1 MHASLPSIHSLSTV
15 LMSVDML
22 PISWACWVFLLS
34 LSSPRREATTNTEP
48 MPKGLVM
55 PMRSMRNMMAK
66 REQRST
72 NKANKPD
79 TESEAEA
86 TNLQV
91 KEGGCTCCE
100 DKDDLSVSSSSNDQQ
115 QSPEPVDPGKL
126 GAEQIVFVE
135 KSSDLEAINDDTI
148 QLAVWR
154 RPKLPAFAPVLLD
167 SSLTDPS
174 SLPTFE
180 GLVTPS
186 DAAER
191 LLLPM
196 LGPPYKLR
204 SRFGKSQKKKRPL
217 SDDDTLA
224 LITEIS
230 SLVSIFSDLTKS
242 PVIHVKLSVVTDD
255 GCAFWHQDCV
265 DYRLVTTYRGPCTEY
280 VLPAYSKETLSRRKY
295 HSKWS
300 QSLRQGDVAIF
311 KGRGET
317 DETDELLD
325 HPGIVHRSPRIEEG
339 SGDFRLVLVL
349 DIPREGWHY

>member
-1 MHASLPSIHSLSTV
+1 
-15 LMSVDML
+15 
-22 PISWACWVFLLS
+22 
-34 LSSPRREATTNTEP
+34 
-48 MPKGLVM
+48 MPKGLDM
-55 PMRSMRNMMAK
+55 PLLSMRGMMAK
-66 REQRST
+66 REKRST

-79 TESEAEA
+79 TKSEAEA
-86 TNLQV
+86 VTLPV
-91 KEGGCTCCE
+91 KEGSCACCK
-100 DKDDLSVSSSSNDQQ
+100 DKADLSVSSSSSDQQ

-135 KSSDLEAINDDTI
+135 KSSDLEAIKDDTI

-154 RPKLPAFAPVLLD
+154 QPKITAFAPALLD
-167 SSLTDPS
+167 ITNPS

-204 SRFGKSQKKKRPL
+204 SRFGKSQKKKRAL
-217 SDDDTLA
+217 NDDDTLA

-230 SLVSIFSDLTKS
+230 SLVSIFSNLTQS

-300 QSLRQGDVAIF
+300 QSLRRGDVAIF

-317 DETDELLD
+317 DEMDELQD
-325 HPGIVHRSPRIEEG
+325 HPGIVHRSPRIEEE
-339 SGDFRLVLVL
+339 SDVFRLVLVL
-349 DIPREGWHY
+349 DVPQEGWHY

>member
-1 MHASLPSIHSLSTV
+1 
-15 LMSVDML
+15 
-22 PISWACWVFLLS
+22 
-34 LSSPRREATTNTEP
+34 
-48 MPKGLVM
+48 MPKGLDM
-55 PMRSMRNMMAK
+55 PLLSMRGMMAK
-66 REQRST
+66 REKRST

-79 TESEAEA
+79 AKSEAEA
-86 TNLQV
+86 VTLPV
-91 KEGGCTCCE
+91 KEGSCACCK
-100 DKDDLSVSSSSNDQQ
+100 DKADLSVSSSSSDQQ

-135 KSSDLEAINDDTI
+135 KSSDLEAIKDDTI

-154 RPKLPAFAPVLLD
+154 QPKITAFAPALLD
-167 SSLTDPS
+167 IANPS

-204 SRFGKSQKKKRPL
+204 SRFGKSQKKKRAL
-217 SDDDTLA
+217 NDDDTLA

-230 SLVSIFSDLTKS
+230 SLVSIFSNLTQS

-300 QSLRQGDVAIF
+300 QSLRRGDVAIF

-317 DETDELLD
+317 DEMDELQD
-325 HPGIVHRSPRIEEG
+325 HPGIVHRSPRIEEE
-339 SGDFRLVLVL
+339 SDVFRLVLVL
-349 DIPREGWHY
+349 DVPQEGWHY

>member
-1 MHASLPSIHSLSTV
+1 
-15 LMSVDML
+15 
-22 PISWACWVFLLS
+22 
-34 LSSPRREATTNTEP
+34 
-48 MPKGLVM
+48 MPKGLDM
-55 PMRSMRNMMAK
+55 PLLSMRGMMAK
-66 REQRST
+66 REKRPT
-72 NKANKPD
+72 NKATKPD
-79 TESEAEA
+79 TKSEAEA
-86 TNLQV
+86 VKLPV
-91 KEGGCTCCE
+91 KEGGCACCE
-100 DKDDLSVSSSSNDQQ
+100 DKDDLSVSSSSSDQQ

-135 KSSDLEAINDDTI
+135 KSSDLEAIKDDTI

-154 RPKLPAFAPVLLD
+154 KPKLTRTTFAPVLLD
-167 SSLTDPS
+167 ITNPS

-204 SRFGKSQKKKRPL
+204 SRFGKNQKKKRAL
-217 SDDDTLA
+217 NDDDTLA

-230 SLVSIFSDLTKS
+230 SLVSIFSNLTQS

-317 DETDELLD
+317 DETEELLD
-325 HPGIVHRSPRIEEG
+325 HPGIVHRSPRIEEE
-339 SGDFRLVLVL
+339 SGVFRLVLVL
-349 DIPREGWHY
+349 DVPQEGWHY

>member
-1 MHASLPSIHSLSTV
+1 
-15 LMSVDML
+15 
-22 PISWACWVFLLS
+22 
-34 LSSPRREATTNTEP
+34 
-48 MPKGLVM
+48 
-55 PMRSMRNMMAK
+55 MAR

-79 TESEAEA
+79 TKSEAEA
-86 TNLQV
+86 VKLQV
-91 KEGGCTCCE
+91 KEGSCACCE

-115 QSPEPVDPGKL
+115 PVEPGKL

-135 KSSDLEAINDDTI
+135 KPSDLEAIKDNTI

-154 RPKLPAFAPVLLD
+154 QPQLTAFAPALLD

-204 SRFGKSQKKKRPL
+204 SRFGKNQKKKRAL
-217 SDDDTLA
+217 NDDDTLA

-230 SLVSIFSDLTKS
+230 SLVSIFSDLTQS
-242 PVIHVKLSVVTDD
+242 PVIHVKLKVVTDD

-280 VLPAYSKETLSRRKY
+280 VLPAYSKETLRRRKH

-317 DETDELLD
+317 DETDEFLD
-325 HPGIVHRSPRIEEG
+325 NPGIVHRSPRIEEG
-339 SGDFRLVLVL
+339 SGVFRLVLVL
-349 DIPREGWHY
+349 DVPREGWHY